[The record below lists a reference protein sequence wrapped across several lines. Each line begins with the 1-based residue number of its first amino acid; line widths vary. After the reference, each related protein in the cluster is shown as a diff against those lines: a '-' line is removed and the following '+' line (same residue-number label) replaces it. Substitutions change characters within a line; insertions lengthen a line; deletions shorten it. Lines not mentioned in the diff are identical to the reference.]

1 MYTDVVLSIA
11 GSDSGG
17 GAGIQ
22 ADLRTFMSIKVHG
35 CSAITC
41 ITAQNSKGVN
51 AVEAI
56 HSNII
61 NSQIDAVFS
70 DFSIKALKTGM
81 LLNNEIILN
90 TSKKLNYYS
99 IPKIIDPVMV
109 SRTGARLIEEDAID
123 SYKKFLFPQADLI
136 TPNIFEASLLSGI
149 TIENEQDIE
158 NAGLE
163 LLKLGPNAVLIKGGG
178 ISQFKGKDFYINKN
192 GFNKWCISDCIK
204 TNNTHGS
211 GCTLSA
217 AICSYVGLGFNLLE
231 SINKAKI
238 FVSKSLAKSYKIG
251 SGPGPLGH

>member
-149 TIENEQDIE
+149 TIE
-158 NAGLE
+158 
-163 LLKLGPNAVLIKGGG
+163 K
-178 ISQFKGKDFYINKN
+178 
-192 GFNKWCISDCIK
+192 
-204 TNNTHGS
+204 
-211 GCTLSA
+211 
-217 AICSYVGLGFNLLE
+217 
-231 SINKAKI
+231 
-238 FVSKSLAKSYKIG
+238 
-251 SGPGPLGH
+251 